1 MFADGVGSTARAMLL
16 PDVRPRTRVTSRGA
30 GWCPRPTLSTATRAA
45 LGDAITYYV
54 YANSH
59 ILVYPIPG
67 SRRFGRRR
75 ASG

>member
-1 MFADGVGSTARAMLL
+1 M
-16 PDVRPRTRVTSRGA
+16 RPAYAGYVAWRGMVPGGQLTR
-30 GWCPRPTLSTATRAA
+30 ATRAA
-45 LGDAITYYV
+45 LDDAITYYV

-67 SRRFGRRR
+67 RTGRWCP